1 VDTGRPP
8 PHAPHPSGWRRRT
21 GQLLLVD
28 DEQHILDWLGPLLRE
43 DLVVVT
49 SPSAAGALD
58 VLRAGMRFDVI
69 LCDVAMPTMT
79 GVDLH
84 EALAREMPEYAG
96 RMVFMTGPIDDPSLR
111 ARLEQ
116 LPNPRVDKPID
127 VEALRV
133 LMTEL
138 LRRRSVA
145 PANSR

>member
-1 VDTGRPP
+1 M
-8 PHAPHPSGWRRRT
+8 
-21 GQLLLVD
+21 LVD

-49 SPSAAGALD
+49 SPSGAGALD

-127 VEALRV
+127 VGALRV

-138 LRRRSVA
+138 LRRRSLA

>member
-1 VDTGRPP
+1 VETGRPP
-8 PHAPHPSGWRRRT
+8 PHAPHPSGWRRRI

-49 SPSAAGALD
+49 SPSAVGALD

-79 GVDLH
+79 GVDLY
-84 EALAREMPEYAG
+84 ETLAQEMPAYAG
-96 RMVFMTGPIDDPSLR
+96 RMVFLTGPTDDPSAR

-116 LPNPRVDKPID
+116 LPNPRVGKPID
-127 VEALRV
+127 VVALRA
-133 LMTEL
+133 LLTAL
-138 LRRRSVA
+138 LRGTSA

>member
-1 VDTGRPP
+1 
-8 PHAPHPSGWRRRT
+8 
-21 GQLLLVD
+21 LLVD

-84 EALAREMPEYAG
+84 QALAREMPEYAG

>member
-1 VDTGRPP
+1 
-8 PHAPHPSGWRRRT
+8 
-21 GQLLLVD
+21 
-28 DEQHILDWLGPLLRE
+28 
-43 DLVVVT
+43 
-49 SPSAAGALD
+49 
-58 VLRAGMRFDVI
+58 
-69 LCDVAMPTMT
+69 MT

>member
-1 VDTGRPP
+1 MDTGRPP
-8 PHAPHPSGWRRRT
+8 PHAPHPSGWRRRI

-28 DEQHILDWLGPLLRE
+28 DEQHVLDWLGPLLRE

-58 VLRAGMRFDVI
+58 VLRAGMRFDLI

-96 RMVFMTGPIDDPSLR
+96 RMVFMTGPIGDPSLR
-111 ARLEQ
+111 ARFEQ
-116 LPNPRVDKPID
+116 LPNPRIDKPID
-127 VEALRV
+127 VEALRA

-138 LRRRSVA
+138 LRRRAAA